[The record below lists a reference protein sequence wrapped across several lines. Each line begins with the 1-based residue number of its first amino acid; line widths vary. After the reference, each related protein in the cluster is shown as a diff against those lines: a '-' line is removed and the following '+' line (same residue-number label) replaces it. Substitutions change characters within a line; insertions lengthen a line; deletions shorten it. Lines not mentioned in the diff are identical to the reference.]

1 MGSEM
6 CIRDS
11 TKAVEAWV
19 AGRGERFAIDADAL
33 VRLADAG
40 VSESIID
47 VVVAVSYP
55 ETFAIAGEAGASM
68 GSEQRAF
75 DAPRTVRSVYGYGMY
90 SRSPFY
96 NYGYGPYSYYGYSPY
111 NRYSYGSLYGY
122 GYQGYYSGSYY
133 GGYYRPSEVIVN
145 LSLIHI

>member
-1 MGSEM
+1 MG
-6 CIRDS
+6 
-11 TKAVEAWV
+11 
-19 AGRGERFAIDADAL
+19 G
-33 VRLADAG
+33 
-40 VSESIID
+40 
-47 VVVAVSYP
+47 
-55 ETFAIAGEAGASM
+55 
-68 GSEQRAF
+68 EQRAF

-133 GGYYRPSEVIVN
+133 GGYYRPTEVIVN
-145 LSLIHI
+145 RREFNPETGGRVYNGRGYGAGDRGSFRGPDQSVGGSSGADTSTGSASGGSSTGRTAKPRGGRGGGGS